1 VLNHSRPED
10 LADEWRDQRDW
21 PRDLPESYQR
31 DPDLEP
37 SLWPFRVGLVGLALF
52 GGVMWWI

>member
-1 VLNHSRPED
+1 MRPRPED
-10 LADEWRDQRDW
+10 LADEWQDQRDW
-21 PRDLPESYQR
+21 PRDLPESFQR

-37 SLWPFRVGLVGLALF
+37 SLWPFRVCLVGLAVF